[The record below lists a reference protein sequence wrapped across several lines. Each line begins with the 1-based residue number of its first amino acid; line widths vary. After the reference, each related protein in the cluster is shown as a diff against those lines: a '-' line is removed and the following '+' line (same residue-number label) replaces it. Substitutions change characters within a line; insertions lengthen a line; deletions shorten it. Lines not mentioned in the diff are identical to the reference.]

1 MLRVKAI
8 FLVPSKKDPAL
19 GKSRGFIPIPQ
30 FFLPMKVVSILLTL
44 LFLAFASFQFNDLDG
59 DGWIWI
65 AYYLALALVS
75 GLAAAS
81 KLPPWAAAVAALV
94 SLVAMVRYL
103 PGLWEFFTNDDG
115 IGLTQGMSDE
125 YKYIEQA
132 REFGGLL
139 IGCLAMLLLSR
150 KNK

>member
-1 MLRVKAI
+1 
-8 FLVPSKKDPAL
+8 
-19 GKSRGFIPIPQ
+19 
-30 FFLPMKVVSILLTL
+30 MKVVSILLTL